1 MKNVKFSVIIPNYNN
16 AQYIT
21 RAIKSVLVQTYEN
34 WELIIIDDGST
45 DDSLQK
51 IHEFD
56 DKRILLI
63 ANENR
68 GVSYSRNVGLE
79 KASGDYVIFI
89 DSDDWIEPWLMEYI
103 NGAVEKEATDV
114 FVGMFNTIKD
124 SGGDFDCKS
133 ERILPENINGKTREE
148 VLEHLYKLRLIFTV
162 WRFVVKR
169 DIITNKFVEGIIH
182 EDEVWVPLVL
192 ANAKTFK
199 AIPEPFYNY
208 FIHSNSIMTSNNS
221 LYRQDCLLKVAR
233 ILFDI
238 SNNEKDENVAKF
250 FLRCCYK
257 NLFQAYLGVRE
268 LASPIE
274 PIEDRFLK

>member
-103 NGAVEKEATDV
+103 NGAVEKEATDF